1 MLLSVSMSDLQKK
14 KKKKKYSRSYYTCNG
29 NREHVQLLEL
39 CYCPS
44 PLSFTGSHFT
54 AKTIIIY
61 YKLTLDWV

>member
-14 KKKKKYSRSYYTCNG
+14 YSCSDYTCD
-29 NREHVQLLEL
+29 RKLRARSAFKTVLL
-39 CYCPS
+39 PF
-44 PLSFTGSHFT
+44 PLSFTGSHFA

>member
-14 KKKKKYSRSYYTCNG
+14 NSRSYYICNG
-29 NREHVQLLEL
+29 NCEHIQLLKL
-39 CYCPS
+39 YYCLS
-44 PLSFTGSHFT
+44 PLSFTGSHFA

>member
-14 KKKKKYSRSYYTCNG
+14 KKYSRSYYTCNG
-29 NREHVQLLEL
+29 NCEHVQLLKL
-39 CYCPS
+39 YYCPS